1 VVTDN
6 GASSTRP
13 PDSNMADMGGP
24 EGVAKLVRSLAEIMR
39 DGEVEKLDLAVGSLS
54 IRMRGGKKYR
64 VRSDHVDV
72 EVSGAGAKPA
82 PSDPE
87 HIITAPM
94 IGTYYSAPSPGA
106 RPFVDVGDVIKA
118 GQVIGIIEAMKIMN
132 EILADES
139 GEVTAILAT
148 NGQPVEYG
156 SPLILLSPSTA
167 P

>member
-6 GASSTRP
+6 GASSTPP

-39 DGEVEKLDLAVGSLS
+39 EGEVEKLDLAVGALS
-54 IRMRGGKKYR
+54 IRMRGGKKSR
-64 VRSDHVDV
+64 VRPEHVDV
-72 EVSGAGAKPA
+72 EVTGAGAKPPPA
-82 PSDPE
+82 NSE
-87 HIITAPM
+87 HVITAPM
-94 IGTYYSAPSPGA
+94 IGTYYASPSPGS
-106 RPFVDVGDVIKA
+106 RPFVDVGEVIKA

-132 EILADES
+132 EILADQS

-156 SPLILLSPSTA
+156 SPLILMTPGSEP
-167 P
+167 